1 MFDDPQKELQR
12 LEQLLLDEEAERPVE
27 DSHSWDDDLDLD
39 EIRALLDDRDED
51 MDQTR
56 VYGAV
61 RNYANGYGAPR
72 NRDAADVNLEQYSDR
87 VYDEPREKSNRGLV
101 ILAVLETLGI
111 AALPP
116 HPPAGCIWA
125 TSLRR

>member
-12 LEQLLLDEEAERPVE
+12 LEKLLLEEEPEEPTWEVAWENADEE
-27 DSHSWDDDLDLD
+27 LD
-39 EIRALLDDRDED
+39 EIRALLDGKDPD

-61 RNYANGYGAPR
+61 TQTPSVRNYANGYGASR
-72 NRDAADVNLEQYSDR
+72 NTDPADVDLDAYSDR
-87 VYDEPREKSNRGLV
+87 VYDEPQEKSNRGLV

-111 AALPP
+111 AALV
-116 HPPAGCIWA
+116 AYWV
-125 TSLRR
+125 LVLL